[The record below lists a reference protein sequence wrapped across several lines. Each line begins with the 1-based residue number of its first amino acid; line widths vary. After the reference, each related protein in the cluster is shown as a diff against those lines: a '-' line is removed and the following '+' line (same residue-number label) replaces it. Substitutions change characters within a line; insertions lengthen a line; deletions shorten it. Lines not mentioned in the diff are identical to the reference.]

1 MINTREIATEYR
13 LSHWA
18 QIIRERQESG
28 LSIRAYCK
36 QAGFHENRFFYWQR
50 RVRRAAC
57 EQLTENNHETASTI
71 QAINNFTEVKLLP
84 TPERFPLSHAS
95 KPGFTRTVF
104 STGNAGYVEQ
114 PVNNLLKTAMKRRQQ
129 FRLLIIL
136 QK

>member
-84 TPERFPLSHAS
+84 TPERFPLSHAAMHS
-95 KPGFTRTVF
+95 ELRIDI
-104 STGNAGYVEQ
+104 AGLRITTDQTYPPMQLAE
-114 PVNNLLKTAMKRRQQ
+114 LLKG
-129 FRLLIIL
+129 LISSC
-136 QK
+136 